1 MDSNLTQTDTVMA
14 TMRTLPW
21 LPISV
26 SACAVARQNAPETA
40 LRAISLPVAGYDCA
54 IELLAGADADTD
66 PTKTNQIA
74 DVWGMD
80 VDHKF
85 STRLGPTASPPV

>member
-1 MDSNLTQTDTVMA
+1 MDSYILTQADTAVA

-21 LPISV
+21 LSTSV
-26 SACAVARQNAPETA
+26 SPCPVARQSATETA
-40 LRAISLPVAGYDCA
+40 LRAISLPLGGYDGA
-54 IELLAGADADTD
+54 MELLPGADADQN
-66 PTKTNQIA
+66 KTNAIA